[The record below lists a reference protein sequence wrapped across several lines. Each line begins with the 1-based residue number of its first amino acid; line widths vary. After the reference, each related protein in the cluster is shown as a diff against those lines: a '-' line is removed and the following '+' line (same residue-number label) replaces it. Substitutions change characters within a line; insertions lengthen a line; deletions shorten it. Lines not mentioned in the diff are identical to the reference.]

1 LRELL
6 HEAVEDDSG
15 PTAVRFPKASVADSD
30 LAAIDRIGGLDVL
43 RRDDD
48 ADVLLVSVGALAPM
62 VLDVAER
69 LHAQGIGVSVVDPR
83 WALPVDDAMPALAAA
98 HGLVAVI
105 EDNGA
110 VGAVGDAV
118 ARELRQRGIR
128 VPVRS
133 FALPQRFLDVGKRAE
148 VLAAA
153 GLTAQDIARE
163 IVEAVAR
170 LDPTLVR

>member
-1 LRELL
+1 
-6 HEAVEDDSG
+6 
-15 PTAVRFPKASVADSD
+15 
-30 LAAIDRIGGLDVL
+30 
-43 RRDDD
+43 
-48 ADVLLVSVGALAPM
+48 M

-69 LHAQGIGVSVVDPR
+69 LRAQGVGVTLVDPR
-83 WALPVDDAMPALAAA
+83 WVLPVDDAMPALAAA
-98 HGLVAVI
+98 HGLVAVV

-133 FALPQRFLDVGKRAE
+133 FALPQQFLDVGKRAE